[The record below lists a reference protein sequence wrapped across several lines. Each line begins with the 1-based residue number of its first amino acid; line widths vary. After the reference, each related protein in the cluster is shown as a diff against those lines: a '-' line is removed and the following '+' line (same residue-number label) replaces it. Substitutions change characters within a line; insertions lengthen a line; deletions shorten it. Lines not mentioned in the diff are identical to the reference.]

1 MEIQGGWIK
10 AYRKMLDNPVCCKDS
25 DYFSVWMYLLLNA
38 THKEHSV
45 IFKGKRVIL
54 KAGQLVTGRQVIA
67 KKFKISESKVQRILA
82 DLESEKQ
89 IEQETATRSRI
100 IKILGWENYQGIC
113 EKGKISEQQNDFS
126 KAEYQGDTGFLKE
139 NLNNKRTTNEQQNE
153 QQNDFSKTEYQ
164 GDTEICTAKSE
175 QQNEQQNFE
184 KVNTYKNTINNSIY
198 LNLNKKDFE
207 NVKNMEEFKEL
218 IKDLPYVEQLKAQSE
233 YLAEK
238 FKWRRY

>member
-1 MEIQGGWIK
+1 MGGMAMEIQGGWIK

-54 KAGQLVTGRQVIA
+54 KPGQLVTGRQVIA

-82 DLESEKQ
+82 DLETEQQ
-89 IEQETATRSRI
+89 IEQQTASRNRLI
-100 IKILGWENYQGIC
+100 TIFHWEDYQ
-113 EKGKISEQQNDFS
+113 EVNNKLNNEWTTNEQQNGQQFEQQNNSCNTGNKSDTDFLGN
-126 KAEYQGDTGFLKE
+126 Q
-139 NLNNKRTTNEQQNE
+139 NEQQNE
-153 QQNDFSKTEYQ
+153 QQDL
-164 GDTEICTAKSE
+164 G
-175 QQNEQQNFE
+175 

-207 NVKNMEEFKEL
+207 NVNSMEEFKER
-218 IKDLPYVEQLKAQSE
+218 IKDLPYVEQLKAQSQ

-238 FKWRRY
+238 FKWKRY

>member
-54 KAGQLVTGRQVIA
+54 KPGQLVTGRQVIA

-82 DLESEKQ
+82 DLETEQQ
-89 IEQETATRSRI
+89 IEQQTASRNRLI
-100 IKILGWENYQGIC
+100 TIFHWEDYQ
-113 EKGKISEQQNDFS
+113 EVNNKLNNEWTTNEQQNGQQFEQQNNSCNTGNKSDTDFLGN
-126 KAEYQGDTGFLKE
+126 Q
-139 NLNNKRTTNEQQNE
+139 NEQQNE
-153 QQNDFSKTEYQ
+153 QQDL
-164 GDTEICTAKSE
+164 G
-175 QQNEQQNFE
+175 

-207 NVKNMEEFKEL
+207 NVNSMEEFKER
-218 IKDLPYVEQLKAQSE
+218 IKDLPYVEQLKAQSQ

-238 FKWRRY
+238 FKWKRY

>member
-54 KAGQLVTGRQVIA
+54 KPGQLVTGRQVIA

-82 DLESEKQ
+82 DLETEQQ
-89 IEQETATRSRI
+89 IEQQTASRNRLI
-100 IKILGWENYQGIC
+100 TIFHWEDYQ
-113 EKGKISEQQNDFS
+113 EV
-126 KAEYQGDTGFLKE
+126 
-139 NLNNKRTTNEQQNE
+139 NNKMNSEWTANEQQNGQHFE
-153 QQNDFSKTEYQ
+153 QQNNSYNTGNKSDTDFLSNQNER
-164 GDTEICTAKSE
+164 
-175 QQNEQQNFE
+175 QNEQQDLG

-207 NVKNMEEFKEL
+207 NVSSFKEFEEL
-218 IKDLPYVEQLKAQSE
+218 VKDLPYIEQVKAKSE

-238 FKWRRY
+238 YRWKKY